1 MMRRIKWAISLI
13 LATVMAV
20 SVGILAACSP
30 ENGSGKVNV
39 TGVTIDQAEASVEVG
54 KTLQLTATV
63 APEDA
68 TNKKVVWSVDDD
80 DYATV
85 DQNGLVTGV
94 ATGFA
99 TVTAKTED
107 GEFTASCDIEVIP
120 AKGDKLFEKTAASGE
135 KTSKLTIY
143 SGNSYDLSGAATVY
157 DAAGTTAV
165 MTLDIADV
173 AGAQYEVAENRMVF
187 PGTETI
193 SVTFSGTEMKFPLL
207 SRQENADGNFKLT
220 LYVNNGSADFI
231 IGEFTFTAAEAT
243 QLGIDVS
250 AITTTP
256 VDSVSLTETSIT
268 IVSGQNKDI
277 SSLVS
282 VLPAE
287 AAETATITYSVKTQA
302 TDETVVLAG
311 STVYAIKSGE
321 ATITVSAGG
330 KSADLTVTVN
340 YPANPYT
347 TQEKFD
353 KERTFT
359 GTYELKMG
367 DLVLGTFNS
376 SFTFGTDGMVYE
388 RLNSQTDG
396 SRFGS
401 SMGYYNLIKE
411 SGAITAVEVRLFEN
425 AEADKDLPKVTF
437 SYTEADGE
445 GTLTE
450 TTEEGATAT
459 WGTLTESVAK
469 PFASQRTFRTY
480 MTYEGLGEISQ
491 TFIFKADG
499 TYTFKWVLA
508 VELVSDEGTYSV
520 VDNVITT
527 TVTNSTAADGYDT
540 YKKISEGKFTITTD
554 ATTHLD
560 QIQMGET
567 ALVEYLGEAYE
578 TDTTYSCTSVLDLSS
593 LNMGTITTVYTFTFK
608 ADGTYTAV
616 LTTNDETTV
625 TDTGIYGVVNGTL
638 TCKALE
644 STTATGSEDFAKSSN
659 GTFSITKNQENKNQF
674 TVGLYT
680 LVEQTAE

>member
-39 TGVTIDQAEASVEVG
+39 TGVTLDKTEASVEVG

-157 DAAGTTAV
+157 DAASGAAV

-220 LYVNNGSADFI
+220 LYVNNGAADFI
-231 IGEFTFTAAEAT
+231 IGEFTFAAAEAT

-256 VDSVSLTETSIT
+256 VDSVTLTQNAIT
-268 IVSGQNKDI
+268 IVSGQNQDI

-282 VLPAE
+282 VLPEE
-287 AAETATITYSVKTQA
+287 AAETATVTYSVKTQN

-347 TQEKFD
+347 AQEKFD

-401 SMGYYNLIKE
+401 SMGYYNLTKE
-411 SGAITAVEVRLFEN
+411 SEAITAVEVRLFEN
-425 AEADKDLPKVTF
+425 AEAGKDLPKVTF

-450 TTEEGATAT
+450 TTTEGTT

-469 PFASQRTFRTY
+469 PFASQRTFRAY
-480 MTYEGLGEISQ
+480 MTYEGIGEMSQ
-491 TFIFKADG
+491 TFVFKADG
-499 TYTFKWVLA
+499 TYTFKWILG
-508 VELVSDEGTYSV
+508 VEIVSDEGTYSV
-520 VDNVITT
+520 VNNVITT
-527 TVTNSTAADGYDT
+527 TVTSSTVAQGQDA
-540 YKKISEGKFTITTD
+540 YKNASQGSFTITTD

-560 QIQMGET
+560 QIQMGTT

-578 TDTTYSCTSVLDLSS
+578 ADTTYSCTSVLDLSS

-616 LTTNDETTV
+616 LTTNGETTV
-625 TDTGIYGVVNGTL
+625 TDTGIYGVANGTL

-644 STTATGSEDFAKSSN
+644 STTATGSESLAKSSN
-659 GTFSITKNQENKNQF
+659 GTFTITENEGKNQF
-674 TVGLYT
+674 TVGVYT
-680 LVEQTAE
+680 LIEQTAE